1 MDTTKI
7 ATLLD
12 QKFQEEGFED
22 CFLVEINLSPGNKLE
37 VFIDSDSGLTFKKC
51 QQISRYLEKPIDE
64 EGWLGPKYT
73 LEVSSPG
80 ISRPLK
86 FIRQYHKN
94 LGRKL
99 EVKFLEGGT
108 QTGTLIRVDDDVIV
122 LEEKVRVKEGKK
134 KVSKV
139 LQHEIPFASIKQT
152 IVKITF

>member
-7 ATLLD
+7 EALLA

-22 CFLVEINLSPGNKLE
+22 CFLVDINLSEGNKLE
-37 VFIDSDSGLTFKKC
+37 VFVDSDSALTFKKC

-64 EGWLGPKYT
+64 QGWLGQKYT

-80 ISRPLK
+80 LSRPLK
-86 FIRQYHKN
+86 FVRQYRKN

-99 EVKFLEGGT
+99 EVKQLEGPT
-108 QTGTLIRVDDDVIV
+108 QSGVLTQVEETFIV

-134 KVSKV
+134 KVTKMV
-139 LQHEIPFASIKQT
+139 QHEIPFDNIQQA